1 MARLKRVDGSDPGIT
16 RRRRGRG
23 FEYVLSD
30 GSRVRSKKTLQRIA
44 ELGIPPAWKDVW
56 ICTEENGHIQAT
68 GIDDAGR
75 KQYLYHDRWRARRD
89 QEKFDDMVEFAAAL
103 RRLRRRVE
111 ADLDGGDPTRERVLA
126 GAVRLLDLGLF
137 RIGGERYAEENRSY
151 GLATVRKKHVALNG
165 RAVVFDFNAKGGK
178 RHRRE
183 LADPEAVEIVRQL
196 KRRRGGG
203 EELLAWKDGRRWR
216 DVTSADINDY
226 IKEVTGGNYSAKDFR
241 TWNATVLAAVA
252 LAGEEASDGDRP
264 KGQGAR
270 KRAVARAV
278 KTVAGYLDNTPAV
291 CRKSYIDPR
300 VIDRFNSGT
309 TIAPSLKRI
318 VERSDPSEFPDRE
331 KIERAVL
338 DLIS

>member
-1 MARLKRVDGSDPGIT
+1 MARLKRVDCSDPGIT

-23 FEYVLSD
+23 FEYVRVD
-30 GSRVRSKKTLQRIA
+30 GSRVRAPGTLKRIA

-56 ICTEENGHIQAT
+56 ICTEVNGHIQAT
-68 GIDDAGR
+68 GMDDAGR
-75 KQYLYHDRWRARRD
+75 KQYLYHEAWRTRRD
-89 QEKFDDMVEFAAAL
+89 QEKFDDMVAFAAGL
-103 RRLRRRVE
+103 RKLRRRTE
-111 ADLDGGDPTRERVLA
+111 ADLDGREPTRERVLA

-137 RIGGERYAEENRSY
+137 RIGGERYAEENQSY
-151 GLATVRKKHVALNG
+151 GLATVRKKHVSLNG
-165 RAVVFDFNAKGGK
+165 ESVSFDFRAKGGK

-183 LADPEAVEIVRQL
+183 LADPETVELVRQL

-203 EELLAWKDGRRWR
+203 EELLAWKQGRRWR
-216 DVTSADINDY
+216 DVSSADINDY
-226 IKEVTGGNYSAKDFR
+226 IKEATAGDYSAKDFR

-252 LAGEEASDGDRP
+252 LAGEEEA
-264 KGQGAR
+264 KTTGAR
-270 KRAVARAV
+270 KRAAARAV

-309 TIAPSLKRI
+309 TIAPRLKRI
-318 VERSDPSEFPDRE
+318 VAGSDPSEFPERE

-338 DLIS
+338 DLINSG

>member
-1 MARLKRVDGSDPGIT
+1 MARLKRVDCSDPGIT

-23 FEYVLSD
+23 FEYVRVD
-30 GSRVRSKKTLQRIA
+30 GTRVRSKPTLKRIA

-56 ICTEENGHIQAT
+56 ICVEDNGHIQAT
-68 GIDDAGR
+68 GFDDAGR
-75 KQYLYHDRWRARRD
+75 KQYLYHESWRARRD

-103 RRLRRRVE
+103 RKLRRRVG
-111 ADLDGGDPTRERVLA
+111 ADLDGDDPTRDRVLA
-126 GAVRLLDLGLF
+126 GAVRLLDLGFF

-151 GLATVRKKHVALNG
+151 GLATVRKKHVTLNG
-165 RAVVFDFNAKGGK
+165 GSVEFDFRAKGGK

-183 LADPEAVEIVRQL
+183 LADPEAVELVRQL

-203 EELLAWKDGRRWR
+203 EELLAWKNGRRWR
-216 DVTSADINDY
+216 DVSSADINAY
-226 IKEVTGGNYSAKDFR
+226 IKEATGGDYSAKDFR

-252 LAGEEASDGDRP
+252 LAGEEEAETH
-264 KGQGAR
+264 GAR

-291 CRKSYIDPR
+291 CRNSYIDPR
-300 VIDRFNSGT
+300 VIDRFNAGT
-309 TIAPSLKRI
+309 TIASRLKRI
-318 VERSDPSEFPDRE
+318 VAGSDPSEFPDRE